1 MGFTKRKVAGGFFI
15 FWLLVIMFACSFGLS
30 KAHAAVAVK
39 HQDNSLGAIMYTDN
53 PNTYLMGLVTNV
65 SVHGSDGQVYTTVRI
80 RPTNTYGLYY
90 DEPTFCGNEY
100 RMVTE
105 TKGVVVFT
113 YSKVQHR
120 RWCYDLYRVDKVE
133 GSEP

>member
-1 MGFTKRKVAGGFFI
+1 MGFNSKKIAFWGFLV
-15 FWLLVIMFACSFGLS
+15 WALLVAAGVVVLLS
-30 KAHAAVAVK
+30 TAHGAIVAK
-39 HQDNSLGAIMYTDN
+39 HDNSLGALMYTDN
-53 PNTYLMGLVTNV
+53 PNTYLMGLVSNV
-65 SVHGSDGQVYTTVRI
+65 SVHEDGGIIYTTVRI

-113 YSKVQHR
+113 YSKVQHH

-133 GSEP
+133 GAE